1 MKRLQNIHTEINI
14 MENTRAVYLF
24 QRYFDKNA
32 TEEEISE
39 LMQWVD
45 KDENEE
51 RIKTLMDKIWNE
63 FQESGKI
70 FTNEKSEQILRNILK
85 EHLRTSDNQKSIRV
99 KRMKVVWLRTA
110 AAAILIT
117 LMTGGYFWFNATK
130 PVVKTAA
137 NVLQMKNDVAP
148 GGNKAT
154 LTLANG
160 KTIILD
166 SVHSGQLANLGI
178 SKVMKT
184 GSGRLAF
191 EAQNTKRGEDKALTY
206 NILTTPRGGQYELLL
221 PDGSKV
227 WLNAA
232 SSIRFPTA
240 FAGNNR
246 KVEITGEAY
255 FEIAQNAARPFIV
268 ESNGMNV
275 TVLGTHF
282 NVNAYRDNTNMKV
295 TLVEG
300 RVKVASGKGNGTI
313 LNPMEQAEMNK
324 EGQVR
329 LVEKADVSEAIAWKE
344 GIFQFDGDDMTT
356 IMKKISRWYNVE
368 VTYKNGV
375 PSGHFTGIISRN
387 TNLSEVLKML
397 ELSGV
402 QFQVEGKDLIVL

>member
-1 MKRLQNIHTEINI
+1 INN

-24 QRYFDKNA
+24 RRYFDRTA

-39 LMQWVD
+39 LMKWID

-51 RIKTLMDKIWNE
+51 RIKTWMDKVWYE
-63 FQESGKI
+63 FQESEKI
-70 FTNEKSEQILRNILK
+70 FTNEESEQILRSVLE
-85 EHLRTSDNQKSIRV
+85 EHLKTADKQKSIRA
-99 KRMKVVWLRTA
+99 KRMRIVWIRAA
-110 AAAILIT
+110 AAAILIM
-117 LMTGGYFWFNATK
+117 LMTGGYFWYNGTK
-130 PVVKTAA
+130 PVVKTTA

-166 SVHSGQLANLGI
+166 SVRSGQLANLGN
-178 SKVMKT
+178 SKVMKM
-184 GSGRLAF
+184 SNGRLAY
-191 EAQNTKRGEDKALTY
+191 EVQSSKRGEEKSLTY

-232 SSIRFPTA
+232 SSIHFPTA
-240 FAGNNR
+240 FTGNER

-255 FEIAQNAARPFIV
+255 FEIAQNATKPFIV
-268 ESNGMNV
+268 VANGMNV

-282 NVNAYRDNTNMKV
+282 NVNAYRDDADMKV

-300 RVKVASGKGNGTI
+300 RVRVASGNMAGTI
-313 LNPMEQAEMNK
+313 LKPMEQAEVNK
-324 EGQVR
+324 EGLIK
-329 LVEKADVSEAIAWKE
+329 LVENADVNEALAWKE
-344 GIFQFDGDDMTT
+344 GIFQFDGDNMTT

-368 VTYKNGV
+368 VTYKNRI

-387 TNLSEVLKML
+387 TNLSEVLKMF

-402 QFQVEGKDLIVL
+402 QFRIEGKDLTVL

>member
-1 MKRLQNIHTEINI
+1 

-24 QRYFDKNA
+24 QRYFDKTA
-32 TEEEISE
+32 TGEEISE
-39 LMQWVD
+39 LMQWID

-51 RIKTLMDKIWNE
+51 KIKTWMEKVWSE
-63 FQESGKI
+63 FQESGEI
-70 FTNEKSEQILRNILK
+70 FTNEESEQMLRSVL
-85 EHLRTSDNQKSIRV
+85 EGHLEVADNQEPIRV
-99 KRMKVVWLRTA
+99 KRMKVVWLRAA
-110 AAAILIT
+110 AAAILIM
-117 LMTGGYFWFNATK
+117 LMTGGYFWFNTTK
-130 PVVKTAA
+130 PVITTAA

-166 SVHSGQLANLGI
+166 SVHSGQLANLGN

-184 GSGRLAF
+184 GSGQLVY
-191 EAQNTKRGEDKALTY
+191 EAQNTKHGGQKVLAY
-206 NILTTPRGGQYELLL
+206 NVLTTPRGGQYELLL

-240 FAGNNR
+240 FTGNNR

-255 FEIAQNAARPFIV
+255 FEIAPNATQPFIV

-275 TVLGTHF
+275 MVLGTHF
-282 NVNAYRDNTNMKV
+282 NVNAYRDNTDMKV

-300 RVKVASGKGNGTI
+300 RVKVASGNGTGTI

-324 EGQVR
+324 EGLVK
-329 LVEKADVSEAIAWKE
+329 LVENADVSEAVAWKE
-344 GIFQFDGDDMTT
+344 GIFQFDGDDMAT
-356 IMKKISRWYNVE
+356 IMKKISRWYDVE

>member
-1 MKRLQNIHTEINI
+1 

-24 QRYFDKNA
+24 QRYFDKIA

-45 KDENEE
+45 KNQNEK
-51 RIKTLMDKIWNE
+51 RIKALMDKVWNE

-70 FTNEKSEQILRNILK
+70 FTNEESEQILRNVLE
-85 EHLRTSDNQKSIRV
+85 EHLRTSGNQKSIRV
-99 KRMKVVWLRTA
+99 KRMKIVWLRAA
-110 AAAILIT
+110 AAAILII
-117 LMTGGYFWFNATK
+117 LMTGGYFWYNTTK
-130 PVVKTAA
+130 PVVKTTA

-166 SVHSGQLANLGI
+166 NAHSGQLANLGN

-184 GSGRLAF
+184 GSGQLAY
-191 EAQNTKRGEDKALTY
+191 EAQNTKRGEQKVLAY
-206 NILTTPRGGQYELLL
+206 NVLTTPRGGQYELLL

-240 FAGNNR
+240 FTGNNR

-255 FEIAQNAARPFIV
+255 FEIAQNATQPFIV

-282 NVNAYRDNTNMKV
+282 NVNAYSDNADMKV

-300 RVKVASGKGNGTI
+300 RVKVASESGTGTI

-329 LVEKADVSEAIAWKE
+329 LVEKADVNEAVAWKE
-344 GIFQFDGDDMTT
+344 GIFQFDGDNMAT
-356 IMKKISRWYNVE
+356 IMKKISRWYDVE

-402 QFQVEGKDLIVL
+402 QFQVEGKNLVVL